1 MTSYC
6 STNFFFI
13 LEPPYIDNWNFT
25 SDTEGLTIHCSYGV
39 PEGSPSD
46 FEVKWTKNTE
56 ILDLTNKKY
65 VAGRSSDDGS
75 RLNESYLM
83 ISSLGLEDKGIYS
96 CTVTNAVGSASKDVT
111 LGTV

>member
-1 MTSYC
+1 MLP
-6 STNFFFI
+6 FFFI

-39 PEGSPSD
+39 PEGSPSVC
-46 FEVKWTKNTE
+46 EVKWTKNAE
-56 ILDLTNKKY
+56 ILDLTNRKY
-65 VAGRSSDDGS
+65 VVGRSSYDGS

-83 ISSLGLEDKGIYS
+83 ISSPSLEDKGIYS
-96 CTVTNAVGSASKDVT
+96 CTVTNTVGFASKDVT